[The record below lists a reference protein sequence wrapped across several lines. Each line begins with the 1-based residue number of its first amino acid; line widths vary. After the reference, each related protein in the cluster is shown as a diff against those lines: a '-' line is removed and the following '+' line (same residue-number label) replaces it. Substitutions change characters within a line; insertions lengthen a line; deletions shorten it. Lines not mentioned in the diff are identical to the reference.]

1 MQNFD
6 KTLRSIY
13 TVHTMYICFE
23 SLLFDH
29 KTGTAIWNSV
39 SQSKMTTAV
48 DVKCNSALYMSH
60 NLFIIRIYTIRV
72 PTNVYEL
79 IDVSLSKQWS
89 PTCFGQPLGQVQGG
103 KTQRFEKLKV
113 KKWNHNK
120 YPNESI
126 DVNFHIFGLFLL
138 FYEIHCILLMYLTF
152 VF

>member
-79 IDVSLSKQWS
+79 IDVSLSKQ
-89 PTCFGQPLGQVQGG
+89 
-103 KTQRFEKLKV
+103 
-113 KKWNHNK
+113 
-120 YPNESI
+120 
-126 DVNFHIFGLFLL
+126 
-138 FYEIHCILLMYLTF
+138 
-152 VF
+152 